1 MIFRLNL
8 HPLWSLRSAPDLV
21 PNDPP
26 AESPH
31 TGLGGG
37 GDFISYLA
45 PEPLGGVPEELE
57 KVEMTDPDHD
67 QIS

>member
-1 MIFRLNL
+1 MRLNL
-8 HPLWSLRSAPDLV
+8 HPLWSPRSTRDLV
-21 PNDPP
+21 PTPPPPFPGGDPT
-26 AESPH
+26 H
-31 TGLGGG
+31 RKGG

-57 KVEMTDPDHD
+57 KVEIADPDPE